1 MLEKKGLKINNH
13 NFYLKELEK
22 EGQNKCK
29 RNKIIKTPTEIN

>member
-29 RNKIIKTPTEIN
+29 QKE